1 MTNLSYVR
9 AEPKRLRDLGFDEK
23 WLQDRI
29 NEDPS
34 ILGLGDLVV
43 ITREHAQPSGGRIDF
58 LMYDP
63 EEEARYEIEVMLGRV
78 DESHIIR
85 TLEYWDIERKR
96 FPSLQ
101 HRAVVVAEEITNRFF
116 NIISLLNQ
124 AVPLIAIQLSAF
136 ELDAKIVLHFTT
148 VLDLPEPESDE
159 QGLGSEKVD
168 RLYWEKRSNP
178 ASLRIV
184 DRMLSLV
191 PSAPGPAR
199 VTYNKYHIAVG
210 TTAQNFLWLHPRKN
224 ASHLHMHVK
233 LEGQPR
239 TTMLQKLET
248 AGIYSGPRG
257 KEIKLRLS
265 AKELSDHESLV
276 RELVEDCERQS
287 RE

>member
-1 MTNLSYVR
+1 MHLSYLR

-34 ILGLGDLVV
+34 VLGLGDLVV
-43 ITREHAQPSGGRIDF
+43 ITREHSQPSGGHIDF

-78 DESHIIR
+78 DESHIVR
-85 TLEYWDIERKR
+85 SLEYWDIERKR

-101 HRAVVVAEEITNRFF
+101 HRAVIVAEEITNRFF

-124 AVPLIAIQLSAF
+124 AIPIIAVQLSAF
-136 ELDAKIVLHFTT
+136 EIEGKVVLHFTT

-159 QGLGSEKVD
+159 QAVGSEEVN

-178 ASLRIV
+178 ESLKIV
-184 DRMLSLV
+184 DRMVSLV
-191 PSAPGPAR
+191 PIAAGAAR
-199 VTYNKYHIAVG
+199 ITYNKFHIAVR
-210 TTAQNFLWLHPRKN
+210 TTGKNFLWLHPRKN
-224 ASHLHMHVK
+224 ASHLHMHLK
-233 LEGQPR
+233 LEGQQR
-239 TTMLQKLET
+239 DQMLKELEA

-257 KEIKLRLS
+257 KIIKVRLT
-265 AKELSDHESLV
+265 AKELSDHEALI
-276 RELVEDCERQS
+276 RKLLEECERQS

>member
-1 MTNLSYVR
+1 MTNLNYVR

-43 ITREHAQPSGGRIDF
+43 ITREHTQPTGGRIDF

-78 DESHIIR
+78 DETHIIR
-85 TLEYWDIERKR
+85 SLEYWDVERKR

-101 HRAVVVAEEITNRFF
+101 HRAVIIAEEITNRFF

-124 AVPLIAIQLSAF
+124 AIPLVAIQLSAF
-136 ELDAKIVLHFTT
+136 ELDGKVVLHFTT

-168 RLYWEKRSNP
+168 RVYWEKRSNP

-191 PSAPGPAR
+191 PTGSGAAR
-199 VTYNKYHIAVG
+199 VTHNKYHIAVG
-210 TTAQNFLWLHPRKN
+210 TTGQNFLWLHPRKS
-224 ASHLHMHVK
+224 ASHLHMHLK
-233 LEGQPR
+233 LDGQAR
-239 TTMLQKLET
+239 ATMLQRLED

-276 RELVEDCERQS
+276 RELVEECERQS

>member
-1 MTNLSYVR
+1 MALNYIRS
-9 AEPKRLRDLGFDEK
+9 EPKRLRDLGFDEK

-34 ILGLGDLVV
+34 ILGLGDLLV
-43 ITREHAQPSGGRIDF
+43 ITREHAQPTGGRIDF
-58 LMYDP
+58 LMYEP

-101 HRAVVVAEEITNRFF
+101 HRAVIVAEEITNRFF

-124 AVPLIAIQLSAF
+124 AIPLIAIKLSAF
-136 ELDAKIVLHFTT
+136 ELEGRVLLHFTT

-159 QGLGSEKVD
+159 QGAGSEKVD
-168 RLYWEKRSNP
+168 RLYWEKRANP
-178 ASLRIV
+178 ASLKIV

-191 PSAPGPAR
+191 PSTVGAPR
-199 VTYNKYHIAVG
+199 VTFNKYHIAVG
-210 TTAQNFLWLHPRKN
+210 TTGQNFLWLHPRKN
-224 ASHLHMHVK
+224 ALHLHMHLK
-233 LEGQPR
+233 IEGEARPA
-239 TTMLQKLET
+239 MLQRLEA

-257 KEIKLRLS
+257 KEVKLRLS
-265 AKELSDHESLV
+265 GNELSDHEALI
-276 RELVEDCERQS
+276 REIVAEAERQS